1 MTLTISRFILLLSS
15 LTLLQHLAQAQ
26 EIPVTVQRMDSLL
39 VDQPYRAPATVVP
52 ANRAEIRS
60 EVAAL
65 IAEVSKDVGDSVK
78 RGETLLRLDD
88 DNARLALQRDRA
100 MLAAIDAQII
110 EAISRVAKAE
120 ELLDK
125 NFISDEELIS
135 RRANLAVLQANR
147 VAQEVA
153 IKVAELDFARTHI
166 KAPFDGSVVSRQAQV
181 GSFAQP
187 GTPLITVVQTSDREV
202 DVELDPRYATNI
214 PQVSELRLT
223 SQGKS
228 WKVELLRISSIIDT
242 SSRIV
247 RARFRFSADVAP
259 IGTSGQ
265 LEWNELTGLVPV
277 SLIVQRESEF
287 GVFVSENA
295 TARFVPIPNA
305 QEGRPAAVALP
316 GETLLVTRGHVRLQD
331 GDSLDTTIE

>member
-1 MTLTISRFILLLSS
+1 MTLTITRSILLLST

-78 RGETLLRLDD
+78 LGETLLRLDD

-125 NFISDEELIS
+125 NFISDEDLIS

-153 IKVAELDFARTHI
+153 IKAAELDLARTHI

-228 WKVELLRISSIIDT
+228 WKVELLRISSVIDT